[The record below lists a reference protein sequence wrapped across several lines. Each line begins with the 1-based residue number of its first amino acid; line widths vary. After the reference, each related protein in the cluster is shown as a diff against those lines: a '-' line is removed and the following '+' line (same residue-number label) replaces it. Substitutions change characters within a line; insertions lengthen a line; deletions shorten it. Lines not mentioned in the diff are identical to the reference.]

1 MACRITTEQILEIL
15 DEELDV
21 GLNMEYGE
29 DKDCDTDVDN
39 IFLEERIWDDL
50 EYNDDSVLDNSFG
63 ECSGYDS
70 IRW

>member
-29 DKDCDTDVDN
+29 SDSDVDN
-39 IFLEERIWDDL
+39 TFLEEWIWDDL
-50 EYNDDSVLDNSFG
+50 E
-63 ECSGYDS
+63 
-70 IRW
+70 